1 MDAVSSSEQTDK
13 EAISYKKIQGTQIRQ
28 NLLIR
33 LAQIAS
39 INGNKKAHE
48 VFMGFFGALSR
59 LGDLYRNG
67 IRRVADFVALCHID

>member
-48 VFMGFFGALSR
+48 VFMGF
-59 LGDLYRNG
+59 LGGLDAF
-67 IRRVADFVALCHID
+67 RRPVPEWH